1 MKKPGVSLKGIPA
14 LLLNLL
20 LAPGSGLAQN
30 LELSPSGAIQT
41 EVITVEGQRIKD
53 EQERSARAGQSINVQ
68 PQESSRFDTATQLRR
83 ESSLTLPETG
93 RITPSGFVIPRI
105 RGQDSKLTDIYLEDT
120 LLQDPYSGLPLVED
134 LDLRAFGMFE
144 LHQGV
149 SPVSVPNINP
159 IGTMRF
165 RFNPVKFSRASIGL
179 STGSPYG
186 LGIWSLGIHKTVDQ
200 EIRIYVRTHQTS
212 GRYPYYSDNGTPY
225 NEADDKRRIRS
236 NNDQRSHQF
245 IPTYRKTFGPYS
257 LQAVAWFHEAE
268 RGIASSSM
276 VLDTSAREAN
286 KGYLADVN
294 LSREWKDLSVFD
306 RIIFGVHL
314 AKTDDK
320 RETSDP
326 EKRVLNSSRQATMQ
340 VSSDREGFRLKTENS
355 WLQTNWSYEL
365 SQSDI
370 DQSFESIQGTS
381 LKRENAVGLFGL
393 AFNPFDRWLL
403 EYKHSEQHQND
414 ESDLNRHIY
423 LEGEI
428 DNPEAHKTSAANTIS
443 LAYGDFEDGI
453 YAQWAKTQRLP
464 ALFEEFGNGSTVRP
478 NASLRP
484 ENILHHEIG
493 VFKTLFGLEFAF
505 AHYRDATDD
514 KIVFIPIL
522 ANATKALNVSETK
535 IRGNDASLSWRGES
549 TNLSFKMSDIEA
561 YDTSRTEKKYL
572 PAIPRQVYVTEWR
585 QEWNSAWV
593 SYLCS
598 RYRSK
603 VYRDLA
609 NAIELPGAIIYDM
622 NVDYKYRH
630 FEIGLA
636 LRNLANTTDVEIS
649 AGNNKGRTA
658 FSDFAGAPLPGR
670 QWILSLVYNT
680 EPSK

>member
-1 MKKPGVSLKGIPA
+1 MENQGIHLKRIPA
-14 LLLNLL
+14 FFLILL
-20 LAPGSGLAQN
+20 LAPSSCFAQS
-30 LELSPSGAIQT
+30 LELSPSGAVQID
-41 EVITVEGQRIKD
+41 VITVEGQRIRD
-53 EQERSARAGQSINVQ
+53 EQERSSRAGQSIQVE

-120 LLQDPYSGLPLVED
+120 ILQDPYSGLPLVED

-149 SPVSVPNINP
+149 SPVSVANINP

-165 RFNPVKFSRASIGL
+165 RFNQVRSSRASIGL

-186 LGIWSLGIHKTVDQ
+186 LGIWSLGIQKSEDQ
-200 EIRIYVRTHQTS
+200 EIRLYARTHQTS
-212 GRYPYYSDNGTPY
+212 GRYPYYSDKGTPY
-225 NEADDKRRIRS
+225 NDADDKRRIRS
-236 NNDQRSHQF
+236 NNDQRSQQF
-245 IPTYRKTFGPYS
+245 LPTFRKTFGPYR
-257 LQAVAWFHEAE
+257 LQALAWFHEAE
-268 RGIASSSM
+268 RGIASNSM
-276 VLDTSAREAN
+276 VLSTSAREAS
-286 KGYLADVN
+286 KGYLADVS
-294 LSREWKDLSVFD
+294 LGREWKGLLFFD
-306 RIIFGVHL
+306 RMDLAFHL
-314 AKTDDK
+314 AKTDDR

-340 VSSDREGFRLKTENS
+340 VQSDREGLRLRTENS

-365 SQSDI
+365 SQSEI
-370 DQSFESIQGTS
+370 DQSFEGIKGTS
-381 LKRENAVGLFGL
+381 LKRDNAIALFGM
-393 AFNPFDRWLL
+393 AFNPFDRWLF

-414 ESDLNRHIY
+414 ETDLNRHIF

-428 DNPEAHKTSAANTIS
+428 DKPGTHKTSGANALS
-443 LAYGDFEDGI
+443 VAYGDLEDGI
-453 YAQWAKTQRLP
+453 YLQWAKTQRLP

-478 NASLRP
+478 NARLKP
-484 ENILHHEIG
+484 EDIAHKEIG
-493 VFKTLFGLEFAF
+493 FFTSLFGLEWAF
-505 AHYRDATDD
+505 AQYQDETSN

-522 ANATKALNVSETK
+522 ANASKALNVSETK
-535 IRGNDASLSWRGES
+535 IRGRDASIAWRGES
-549 TNLSFKMSDIEA
+549 TNLSFKLSDIKA
-561 YDTSRTEKKYL
+561 YDTSRKEKKYL

-585 QEWNSAWV
+585 QQWASAWV
-593 SYLCS
+593 SYLSS

-609 NAIELPGAIIYDM
+609 NAIELPGAIIYDL

-649 AGNNKGRTA
+649 AGANKGRTA

-670 QWILSLVYNT
+670 QWVLSLVYNT
-680 EPSK
+680 EPSL